1 MKKDNP
7 MYDKEVKI
15 KTITTRRNNYVK
27 KCNDLGIEPCK
38 TYIRPEIPETK
49 EEMSK
54 RMKENNPMFNKESV
68 EKMKNTL

>member
-7 MYDKEVKI
+7 MYDKKVKI

-49 EEMSK
+49 E
-54 RMKENNPMFNKESV
+54 
-68 EKMKNTL
+68 